1 MMEKS
6 SLLQGG
12 EPSDEELI
20 EKIRKQ
26 DHDALSLLLNRY
38 IPMITAKARESRIEG
53 MDKDDIYQ
61 EAMIGFIGAVRNYQR
76 ERESSFKTF
85 ANLCVNRRI
94 ATAAQAQMSLKHK
107 PFQNYVSI
115 DEGDA
120 SVEAEL
126 TGVDPSAQDP
136 AHIVIERESIR
147 EKKQQIEDLLSV
159 FEREALMLYIGGF
172 TYAEISRQ
180 LKSTPKAVDNALQR
194 VRRKLRS
201 AK

>member
-38 IPMITAKARESRIEG
+38 IPMIAAKARESRIEG

-115 DEGDA
+115 DDGDA
-120 SVEAEL
+120 SVQSEL
-126 TGVDPSAQDP
+126 TGASLELDP
-136 AHIVIERESIR
+136 ARILLERESMR
-147 EKKQQIEDLLSV
+147 EKRKQIEDLLSV

-172 TYAEISRQ
+172 TYAEISQRM
-180 LKSTPKAVDNALQR
+180 KTTPKAVDNALQR

-201 AK
+201 AQ